1 VIGHVEERETMSFSL
16 TQEEG
21 EFLVRLARKAME
33 SYVTRRI
40 KVVIPPDT
48 PPKLKSRSGVFVTLE
63 KIIEG
68 ASDREL
74 RGCIGR
80 PLPEAPLVEATIES
94 AIDSCS
100 QDPRFPPV
108 RPAELPRI
116 VVEVSVLT
124 PPELIRVED
133 PKEYPLKIKCGV
145 HGLLVERG
153 WNRGLLLPQ
162 VPVEWGWDEAEFL
175 GQCCMKAGLPPSE
188 WLKKTTNISK
198 FEGIVFQETE
208 PRGRIARRDL
218 ASEKGG

>member
-1 VIGHVEERETMSFSL
+1 MSFSL

-21 EFLVRLARKAME
+21 EFLVKLARKSME

-40 KVVIPPDT
+40 KLQVPPDT
-48 PPKLKSRSGVFVTLE
+48 SEKLKTRSGVFVTLE
-63 KIIEG
+63 KIVEG
-68 ASDREL
+68 LSDREL

-108 RPAELPRI
+108 RAPELPRI

-124 PPELIRVED
+124 PPETIRVED

-162 VPVEWGWDEAEFL
+162 VPVEWGWNEEEFL
-175 GQCCMKAGLPPSE
+175 SQCCLKAGLPPNE
-188 WLKKTTNISK
+188 WLKKTTRVSK

-208 PRGRIARRDL
+208 PGGKIVRRIL
-218 ASEKGG
+218 TSEKPR